1 MVLQIVDQPGADL
14 AVPETN
20 YTFDTLIKAQA
31 LGDFTALKQRRRR
44 ALRVD
49 LGGDTAG
56 GLKQLA
62 DALRSRAVRLPPRRT
77 KLRRKLYESDH

>member
-1 MVLQIVDQPGADL
+1 VLQIVDEPADDL

-20 YTFDTLIKAQA
+20 YTFNQLIRAQA

-44 ALRVD
+44 ALRIN
-49 LGGDTAG
+49 LGADTES

-62 DALRSRAVRLPPRRT
+62 DVLNQ
-77 KLRRKLYESDH
+77 